1 MEILDCTFRD
11 GGYYTDWN
19 FSQDL
24 TEVYLKTVSKL
35 PITIVELG
43 YLSNKKDLNGP
54 FYHLNNN
61 LLLKAKSVL
70 RKNQKIYAMINFK
83 ELKNS
88 QDLNKLIENNNNY
101 LDGIR
106 FAVSP
111 YKIEKL

>member
-1 MEILDCTFRD
+1 MNIEILDCTFRD

-19 FSQDL
+19 FSQHL
-24 TEVYLKTVSKL
+24 TEVYLQTVSKL

-83 ELKNS
+83 ELKNRV
-88 QDLNKLIENNNNY
+88 NKKFGL
-101 LDGIR
+101 L
-106 FAVSP
+106 
-111 YKIEKL
+111 K